1 MAVRVYRPTSAGRR
15 RSSVNLHA
23 ELTGDKPEKSLLRP
37 LSRKGGR
44 NNQGVITVRCRGG
57 GHKRKYRVI
66 DFKRDKDGVAAKVAA
81 VEYDPNRTARIALLH
96 YVDGEKRYILW
107 PVGLKVGDTVLSGPD
122 AEPRVGNC
130 LPLDRVPLGS
140 IVHNVELLPGQGG
153 RMVRSAGGQ
162 ARLSARE
169 GGYAHI
175 TLPSGEVRK
184 VRETCRATLG
194 QVGNLD
200 HQHVVLGKAGRN
212 RHRGWRPEVRGMA
225 MNPVDHPMGGGS
237 SRRKGRQPQGP
248 TGVLSKGGKTRKKK
262 ARTNSLVVR
271 RRRKKRR

>member
-1 MAVRVYRPTSAGRR
+1 MALESRKPTSAGRR
-15 RSSVNLHA
+15 GMTTQDFGMVTKTTPERSLV
-23 ELTGDKPEKSLLRP
+23 ERVPRT
-37 LSRKGGR
+37 GGR
-44 NNQGVITVRCRGG
+44 NNRGRMTTRHRGG
-57 GHKRKYRVI
+57 GARKLYRRI
-66 DFKRDKDGVAAKVAA
+66 DFKRDKDGIPARITA

-96 YVDGEKRYILW
+96 YADGEKRYILW
-107 PVGLKVGDTVLSGPD
+107 PVGLKVGDTVVSGPD
-122 AEPRVGNC
+122 AEPKVGNC
-130 LPLDRVPLGS
+130 LPLDKVPLGS
-140 IVHNVELLPGQGG
+140 IVHNVELLPGRGG
-153 RMVRSAGGQ
+153 MLVRSAGGQ

-184 VRETCRATLG
+184 VPETCRATLG

-200 HQHVVLGKAGRN
+200 HQHVVVGKAGRN

-262 ARTNSLVVR
+262 ARTNSLIVR